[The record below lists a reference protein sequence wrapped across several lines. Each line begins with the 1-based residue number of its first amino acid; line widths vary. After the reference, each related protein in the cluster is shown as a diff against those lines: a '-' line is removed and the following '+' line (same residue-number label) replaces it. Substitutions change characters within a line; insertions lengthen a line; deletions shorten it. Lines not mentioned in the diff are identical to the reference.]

1 MPANKTKNKRLYLID
16 GYAMLYRSHF
26 ALIRNPL
33 INSKGMHTSALFG
46 FINQIMKLINKDK
59 PDLMVAAFDSSK
71 KTFRHEKY
79 PEYKATREKMPEEMV
94 AQLPYLWKILES
106 MGIPTLERPGFEA
119 DDIIGTLAT
128 MAAKEEL
135 DVYIVSGDKDFMQ
148 LVNEKIFLYA
158 PSGRQAD
165 IKIYDRNGV
174 VDKWGVPPEKIIDLL
189 GLMGDSSDNVPG
201 VPGVGE
207 KTAVKL
213 INEYGSLEASLDHAD
228 EVKNK
233 RAREGL
239 QNAKSEA
246 LLSKELVTIDTK
258 MNLDIDFS
266 TLKTNDID
274 KDSLVDIF
282 QELEFETLQKQ
293 ILGAGGAV
301 QKNKDVPKKEYKT
314 LFKVDEI
321 QNFFSSIKENQWLS
335 FDIETTSVQPMNCD
349 IVGFSF
355 SNKENSGV
363 YIPIHWPE
371 KKDSLFDDYAGKVI
385 EMMRPVMENI
395 SIPKTGQNVKFD
407 SLILMRYG
415 LKVEGILF
423 DTMIAAH
430 LLKPESRSLKLETL
444 SLDYLNYQMI
454 PIQDLIGKGKDQISM
469 AEVDVDKISFYAS
482 EDADIAL
489 QLTLIFEKKLKEEN
503 LSKFFN
509 EVEIPLLS
517 VLIEM
522 EHNGIYIDSD
532 LLKSMSEKIGTKL
545 DKLIKQIYKESGFE
559 FNINSTQQLAKI
571 LFEVIG
577 LPEIKKKS
585 TAEDV
590 LERLKGQHVLPG
602 LILDY
607 RKLNKL
613 KNTYIDAL
621 PELKIPSTGRIHS
634 TFNQTIT
641 ATGRLSSS
649 NPNFQN
655 IPIKTEEGRKIRKAF
670 KSSTE
675 DWVIFSADY
684 SQIELRIM
692 AHLSQDKSLVDAFNN
707 GEDIHSRTAADVYN
721 VSIDDVKPH
730 MRRTAKIV
738 NFGLLYGAG
747 PFRMS
752 QELGIP
758 QKEAKELIEK
768 YFATYSGIQKYVEDT
783 MENAK
788 KNRFVQTLLGR
799 KRPVWDIDSSNHLHR
814 EAAKRMAINM
824 PIQGTSAE
832 MIKIAM
838 TSVSNYMN
846 ENNMET
852 KLILQIHDELVFE
865 APKNEL
871 KDLEEMVIDKMIK
884 ALPLSVP
891 IEVDSGYGQSWYEAH

>member
-1 MPANKTKNKRLYLID
+1 MPVNKIKNKRLYLID

-59 PDLMVAAFDSSK
+59 PDLMVAAFDTSK

-79 PEYKATREKMPEEMV
+79 AEYKATREKMPEEMI
-94 AQLPYLWKILES
+94 AQLPYLWKILKS
-106 MGIPTLERPGFEA
+106 MGIPTLEQPGFEA
-119 DDIIGTLAT
+119 DDIIGTLSK
-128 MAAKEEL
+128 MASKEEL
-135 DVYIVSGDKDFMQ
+135 DVFIVSGDKDFMQ
-148 LVNEKIFLYA
+148 LINERIFLYA
-158 PSGRQAD
+158 PAGKQSGV
-165 IKIYDRNGV
+165 KIYDRNGV
-174 VDKWGVPPEKIIDLL
+174 IDKWGVPPEKIIDLL

-239 QNAKSEA
+239 QNARTEA
-246 LLSKELVTIDTK
+246 LLSKELVTIDTD
-258 MNLDIDFS
+258 MDLDLDFS
-266 TLKTNDID
+266 TLKTNDLD
-274 KDSLVDIF
+274 KESLIDIF
-282 QELEFETLQKQ
+282 QELEFESLLKQ
-293 ILGAGGAV
+293 ILGTGEQA
-301 QKNKDVPKKEYKT
+301 QKKNDLPKKYYKT
-314 LFKVDEI
+314 LFTEDEVKS
-321 QNFFSSIKENQWLS
+321 FFASIKNDEWLS
-335 FDIETTSVQPMNCD
+335 FDIETTSVQPMSCD

-355 SNKENSGV
+355 SNKKNTGV

-371 KKDSLFDDYAGKVI
+371 REDSLFDNYTEKII
-385 EMMRPVMENI
+385 ELMRPVMENAL
-395 SIPKTGQNVKFD
+395 IPKTGQNVKFD
-407 SLILMRYG
+407 SLILLRHE
-415 LKVEGILF
+415 LKVEGIMF

-430 LLKPESRSLKLETL
+430 LLKPEIRSLKLETL
-444 SLDYLNYQMI
+444 SLDYLNYTMV
-454 PIQDLIGKGKDQISM
+454 PIEDLIGKGRDQISM
-469 AEVDVDKISFYAS
+469 AEVNVEKISFYAS
-482 EDADIAL
+482 EDADITL
-489 QLTLIFEKKLKEEN
+489 QLTHIFEKKLKEEN

-509 EVEIPLLS
+509 EVEIPLLP

-522 EHNGIYIDSD
+522 ELNGMFIDSD
-532 LLKSMSEKIGTKL
+532 LLKSMSDKIGEKL
-545 DKLIKQIYKESGFE
+545 KGLIERIYKESGFE

-571 LFEVIG
+571 LFEVKG
-577 LPEIKKKS
+577 LPEIKKRS

-590 LERLKGQHVLPG
+590 LEKLKGQHILPELVLE
-602 LILDY
+602 Y

-655 IPIKTEEGRKIRKAF
+655 IPIKTEEGREIRKAF
-670 KSSTE
+670 KSNNK

-692 AHLSQDKSLVDAFNN
+692 AHLSQDKSLVDAFIN

-721 VSIDDVKPH
+721 VSITDVQLS

-752 QELGIP
+752 QELGIS
-758 QKEAKELIEK
+758 QKEAKALIEK
-768 YFATYSGIQKYVEDT
+768 YFATYSGIQKYVEGT
-783 MENAK
+783 VEKAR
-788 KNRFVQTLLGR
+788 KNRFVKTLLGR

-832 MIKIAM
+832 MIKLAM

-846 ENNMET
+846 ENKMKA
-852 KLILQIHDELVFE
+852 KLLLQIHDELVFE
-865 APKNEL
+865 TPKSEL
-871 KDLEEMVIDKMIK
+871 KDLENMVVDKMVN

-891 IEVDSGYGQSWYEAH
+891 IEVDSGSGKSWYEAH

>member
-1 MPANKTKNKRLYLID
+1 MPVNKIKNKRLYLID

-59 PDLMVAAFDSSK
+59 PDLMVAAFDTSK

-79 PEYKATREKMPEEMV
+79 AEYKATREKMPEEMI
-94 AQLPYLWKILES
+94 AQLPYLWKILKS
-106 MGIPTLERPGFEA
+106 MGIPTLEQPGFEA
-119 DDIIGTLAT
+119 DDIIGTLSK
-128 MAAKEEL
+128 MASKEEL
-135 DVYIVSGDKDFMQ
+135 DVFIVSGDKDFMQ
-148 LVNEKIFLYA
+148 LINERIFLYA
-158 PSGRQAD
+158 PSGKQSGV
-165 IKIYDRNGV
+165 KIYDRNGV
-174 VDKWGVPPEKIIDLL
+174 IDKWGVPPEKIIDLL

-213 INEYGSLEASLDHAD
+213 IHEYGSLEASLDHAD

-239 QNAKSEA
+239 QNARAEA
-246 LLSKELVTIDTK
+246 LLSKELVTIDTN
-258 MNLDIDFS
+258 MDLDLDFS
-266 TLKTNDID
+266 TLKTNDLD
-274 KDSLVDIF
+274 KEPLIDIF
-282 QELEFETLQKQ
+282 KELEFESLLKQ
-293 ILGAGGAV
+293 ILGTGGQA
-301 QKNKDVPKKEYKT
+301 QKKYDLPKKYYKT
-314 LFKVDEI
+314 LFTEDEVKS
-321 QNFFSSIKENQWLS
+321 FFASIKNDEWLS
-335 FDIETTSVQPMNCD
+335 FDIETTSVQPMSCD

-355 SNKENSGV
+355 SNKKNTGV

-371 KKDSLFDDYAGKVI
+371 REDSLFDNYTEKII
-385 EMMRPVMENI
+385 ELMRPVMENAL
-395 SIPKTGQNVKFD
+395 IPKTGQNVKFD
-407 SLILMRYG
+407 SLILLRHE
-415 LKVEGILF
+415 LKVEGIMF

-430 LLKPESRSLKLETL
+430 LLKPEIRSLKLETL
-444 SLDYLNYQMI
+444 SLDYLNYTMV
-454 PIQDLIGKGKDQISM
+454 PIEDLIGKGRDQISM
-469 AEVDVDKISFYAS
+469 AEVNVEKISFYAS
-482 EDADIAL
+482 EDADITL
-489 QLTLIFEKKLKEEN
+489 QLTHIFEKKLKEEN

-509 EVEIPLLS
+509 EVEIPLLP

-522 EHNGIYIDSD
+522 EFNGMFIDSD
-532 LLKSMSEKIGTKL
+532 LLKSMSDKIGEKL
-545 DKLIKQIYKESGFE
+545 KGLIERIYKESGFE

-571 LFEVIG
+571 LFEVKG
-577 LPEIKKKS
+577 LPEIKKRS

-590 LERLKGQHVLPG
+590 LERLKGQHILPELVLE
-602 LILDY
+602 Y

-655 IPIKTEEGRKIRKAF
+655 IPIKTEEGREIRKAF
-670 KSSTE
+670 KSNNK

-692 AHLSQDKSLVDAFNN
+692 AHLSQDKSLVDAFIN

-721 VSIDDVKPH
+721 VSITDVQPS

-752 QELGIP
+752 QELGIS
-758 QKEAKELIEK
+758 QKEAKALIEK
-768 YFATYSGIQKYVEDT
+768 YFATYSGIQKYVEGT
-783 MENAK
+783 VEKAR
-788 KNRFVQTLLGR
+788 KNRFVKTLLGR

-832 MIKIAM
+832 MIKLAM

-846 ENNMET
+846 ENKMKA
-852 KLILQIHDELVFE
+852 KLLLQIHDELVFE
-865 APKNEL
+865 TPKSEL
-871 KDLEEMVIDKMIK
+871 KDLENMVVDKMVN

-891 IEVDSGYGQSWYEAH
+891 IEVDSGSGKSWYEAH

>member
-1 MPANKTKNKRLYLID
+1 MPVNKIKNKRLYLID

-59 PDLMVAAFDSSK
+59 PDLMVAAFDTSK

-79 PEYKATREKMPEEMV
+79 AEYKATREKMPEEMI
-94 AQLPYLWKILES
+94 AQLPYLWKILKS
-106 MGIPTLERPGFEA
+106 MGIPTLEQPGFEA
-119 DDIIGTLAT
+119 DDIIGTLSK
-128 MAAKEEL
+128 MASKEEL
-135 DVYIVSGDKDFMQ
+135 DVFIVSGDKDFMQ
-148 LVNEKIFLYA
+148 LINERIFLYA
-158 PSGRQAD
+158 PSGKQSGV
-165 IKIYDRNGV
+165 KIYDRNGV
-174 VDKWGVPPEKIIDLL
+174 IDKWGVPPEKIIDLL

-239 QNAKSEA
+239 QNARTEA
-246 LLSKELVTIDTK
+246 LLSKELVTIDTN
-258 MNLDIDFS
+258 MDLDLDFS
-266 TLKTNDID
+266 TLKTNDLD
-274 KDSLVDIF
+274 KESLIDIF
-282 QELEFETLQKQ
+282 QELEFESLLKQ
-293 ILGAGGAV
+293 ILGTGGQA
-301 QKNKDVPKKEYKT
+301 QKKNDLPKKYYKT
-314 LFKVDEI
+314 LFTEDEVKS
-321 QNFFSSIKENQWLS
+321 FFASIKNDEWLS
-335 FDIETTSVQPMNCD
+335 FDIETTSVQPMSCD

-355 SNKENSGV
+355 SNKKNTGV

-371 KKDSLFDDYAGKVI
+371 REDSLFDNYTEKII
-385 EMMRPVMENI
+385 ELMRPVMENAL
-395 SIPKTGQNVKFD
+395 IPKTGQNVKFD
-407 SLILMRYG
+407 SLILLRHG
-415 LKVEGILF
+415 LKVEGIMF

-430 LLKPESRSLKLETL
+430 LLKPEIRSLKLETL
-444 SLDYLNYQMI
+444 SLDYLNYTMV
-454 PIQDLIGKGKDQISM
+454 PIEDLIGKGRDQISM
-469 AEVDVDKISFYAS
+469 AEVNVEKISFYAS
-482 EDADIAL
+482 EDADITL
-489 QLTLIFEKKLKEEN
+489 QLTHIFEKKLKEEN

-509 EVEIPLLS
+509 EVEIPLLP

-522 EHNGIYIDSD
+522 EFNGMFIDSD
-532 LLKSMSEKIGTKL
+532 LLKSMSDKIGEKL
-545 DKLIKQIYKESGFE
+545 KGLIERIYKESGFE

-571 LFEVIG
+571 LFEVKG
-577 LPEIKKKS
+577 LPEIKKRS

-590 LERLKGQHVLPG
+590 LERLKGQHILPELVLE
-602 LILDY
+602 Y

-655 IPIKTEEGRKIRKAF
+655 IPIKTEEGREIRKAF
-670 KSSTE
+670 KSNNK

-692 AHLSQDKSLVDAFNN
+692 AHLSQDKSLVDAFIN

-721 VSIDDVKPH
+721 VSITDVQPS

-752 QELGIP
+752 QELGIS
-758 QKEAKELIEK
+758 QKEAKALIEK
-768 YFATYSGIQKYVEDT
+768 YFATYSGIQKYVEGT
-783 MENAK
+783 VEKAR
-788 KNRFVQTLLGR
+788 KNRFVKTLLGR

-832 MIKIAM
+832 MIKLAM

-846 ENNMET
+846 ENKMKA
-852 KLILQIHDELVFE
+852 KLLLQIHDELVFE
-865 APKNEL
+865 TPKSEL
-871 KDLEEMVIDKMIK
+871 KGLENMVVNKMVN

-891 IEVDSGYGQSWYEAH
+891 IEVDSGSGKSWYEAH

>member
-1 MPANKTKNKRLYLID
+1 MPVNKIKNKRLYLID

-59 PDLMVAAFDSSK
+59 PDLMVAAFDTSK

-79 PEYKATREKMPEEMV
+79 AEYKATREKMPEEMI
-94 AQLPYLWKILES
+94 AQLPYLWKILKS
-106 MGIPTLERPGFEA
+106 MGIPTLEQPGFEA
-119 DDIIGTLAT
+119 DDIIGTLSK
-128 MAAKEEL
+128 MASKEEL
-135 DVYIVSGDKDFMQ
+135 DVFIVSGDKDFMQ
-148 LVNEKIFLYA
+148 LINERIFLYA
-158 PSGRQAD
+158 PSGKQSGV
-165 IKIYDRNGV
+165 KIYDRNGV
-174 VDKWGVPPEKIIDLL
+174 IDKWGVPPEKIIDLL

-239 QNAKSEA
+239 QNARTEA
-246 LLSKELVTIDTK
+246 LLSKELVTIDTN
-258 MNLDIDFS
+258 MDLDLDFS
-266 TLKTNDID
+266 TLKTNDLD
-274 KDSLVDIF
+274 KESLIDIF
-282 QELEFETLQKQ
+282 QELEFESLLKQ
-293 ILGAGGAV
+293 ILGTGGQA
-301 QKNKDVPKKEYKT
+301 QKKNALPKKYYKT
-314 LFKVDEI
+314 LFTEDEVKS
-321 QNFFSSIKENQWLS
+321 FFASIKNDEWLS
-335 FDIETTSVQPMNCD
+335 FDIETTSVQPMSCD

-355 SNKENSGV
+355 SNKKNTGV

-371 KKDSLFDDYAGKVI
+371 REDSLFDNYTEKII
-385 EMMRPVMENI
+385 ELMRPVMENAL
-395 SIPKTGQNVKFD
+395 IPKTGQNVKFD
-407 SLILMRYG
+407 SLILLRHG
-415 LKVEGILF
+415 LKVEGIMF

-430 LLKPESRSLKLETL
+430 LLKPEIRSLKLETL
-444 SLDYLNYQMI
+444 SLDYLNYTMV
-454 PIQDLIGKGKDQISM
+454 PIEDLIGKGRDQISM
-469 AEVDVDKISFYAS
+469 AEVNVEKISFYAS
-482 EDADIAL
+482 EDADITL
-489 QLTLIFEKKLKEEN
+489 QLTHIFEKKLKEEN

-509 EVEIPLLS
+509 EVEIPLLP

-522 EHNGIYIDSD
+522 EFNGMFIDSD
-532 LLKSMSEKIGTKL
+532 LLKSMSDKIGEKL
-545 DKLIKQIYKESGFE
+545 KGLIERIYKESGFE

-571 LFEVIG
+571 LFEVKG
-577 LPEIKKKS
+577 LPEIKKRS

-590 LERLKGQHVLPG
+590 LERLKGQHILPELVLE
-602 LILDY
+602 Y

-655 IPIKTEEGRKIRKAF
+655 IPIKTEEGREIRKAF
-670 KSSTE
+670 KSNNK

-692 AHLSQDKSLVDAFNN
+692 AHLSQDKSLVDAFIN

-721 VSIDDVKPH
+721 VSITDVQPS

-752 QELGIP
+752 QELGIS
-758 QKEAKELIEK
+758 QKEAKALIEK
-768 YFATYSGIQKYVEDT
+768 YFATYSGIQKYVEGT
-783 MENAK
+783 VEKAR
-788 KNRFVQTLLGR
+788 KNRFVKTLLGR

-832 MIKIAM
+832 MIKLAM

-846 ENNMET
+846 ENKMKA
-852 KLILQIHDELVFE
+852 KLLLQIHDELVFE
-865 APKNEL
+865 TPKSEL
-871 KDLEEMVIDKMIK
+871 KGLENMVVNKMVN

-891 IEVDSGYGQSWYEAH
+891 IEVDSGSGKSWYEAH